1 MDMGFFIGTAD
12 RREPEFEH
20 GAHSSLVRE
29 VLPPEFLRSFEG
41 GSPDGGRNTGTKR
54 DRPAFRLPRLSH
66 HNLDAYRQKTQKNTL
81 ARVVRFVYTGS
92 HARLQILL
100 QRANFTAKA
109 QRTSINYMEILPCDQ
124 SRRQGFL

>member
-81 ARVVRFVYTGS
+81 ARAVRRLVNRVPTPGYRFCCSGLTLPPKS
-92 HARLQILL
+92 NARQ
-100 QRANFTAKA
+100 
-109 QRTSINYMEILPCDQ
+109 
-124 SRRQGFL
+124 

>member
-66 HNLDAYRQKTQKNTL
+66 HNLDMRRHRHKKTRW
-81 ARVVRFVYTGS
+81 RVLCVVW
-92 HARLQILL
+92 LI
-100 QRANFTAKA
+100 
-109 QRTSINYMEILPCDQ
+109 
-124 SRRQGFL
+124 GFLRPATDFAAAG

>member
-41 GSPDGGRNTGTKR
+41 GSPDGGEKPASMGTGQPEGC
-54 DRPAFRLPRLSH
+54 PA
-66 HNLDAYRQKTQKNTL
+66 
-81 ARVVRFVYTGS
+81 
-92 HARLQILL
+92 
-100 QRANFTAKA
+100 
-109 QRTSINYMEILPCDQ
+109 
-124 SRRQGFL
+124 

>member
-81 ARVVRFVYTGS
+81 ARVVRFVADG
-92 HARLQILL
+92 RLIPALDFASAVSVL
-100 QRANFTAKA
+100 PSQRGDVK
-109 QRTSINYMEILPCDQ
+109 RV
-124 SRRQGFL
+124 G